1 MVILYNNNSDIYYIE
16 LDKPLFIS
24 HLIFTFNSH
33 MIFSPSI
40 VNAYGSD
47 VFPAI
52 SDTIYLYKKNNNS
65 EILEEIKRQYS
76 ILIHSIQSASSV
88 LKEPYNFNRYT
99 F

>member
-1 MVILYNNNSDIYYIE
+1 
-16 LDKPLFIS
+16 
-24 HLIFTFNSH
+24 

-52 SDTIYLYKKNNNS
+52 TDTIYLYKKYNDS

-76 ILIHSIQSASSV
+76 ILIHSIQSACSV
-88 LKEPYNFNRYT
+88 LKESSNFKRYI